1 MKKSMNTIPQ
11 DSLLY
16 YAEELG
22 FGDIHIKLDAA
33 TQLCAI
39 IAIHS
44 TKRGPALGGC
54 RCIEYDSPADAV
66 RDALRLAR
74 GMSYKAAISNLPLGG
89 GKSVLIKPKP
99 LTDREAYFAAFGRFV
114 EELGGRYIT
123 AMDSGT
129 EVADMDVI
137 AKYTRHV
144 SNTSRGGDPAPFTAL
159 GVLRGIE
166 AAVKYKLKRDTLEGL
181 HFAIQGVGHVGY
193 NLALDLHQRG
203 AKLTVCDKN
212 PNALARC
219 VNEFGATVVQPSEIY
234 SVDCDVFSPCAL
246 GATVNANTISQLKA
260 KIVAGAANNQ
270 LDKWEDDKELWRR
283 GILYAPDYVINAG
296 GLIHAHAEYEQSSM
310 EESNVHIDH
319 IYDVLLTIFE
329 RSVQEGK
336 STGEVADIIAAERL
350 K

>member
-1 MKKSMNTIPQ
+1 MNTINQ
-11 DSLLY
+11 DSLLQ

-22 FGDIHIKLDAA
+22 FGEIHIKIDAP
-33 TQLCAI
+33 TQLCAL

-54 RCIEYDSPADAV
+54 RCIEYDSTADAV

-74 GMSYKAAISNLPLGG
+74 GMSYKAAVSNLPLGG
-89 GKSVLIKPKP
+89 GKSVLIKPKQII
-99 LTDREAYFAAFGRFV
+99 DREAYFSAFGRFV
-114 EELGGRYIT
+114 EDLGGRYIT

-144 SNTSRGGDPAPFTAL
+144 ANTSKGGDPAPFTAL

-166 AAVKYKLKRDTLEGL
+166 ASVKYKMQRDSLEGL
-181 HFAIQGVGHVGY
+181 HVAIQGVGHVGY
-193 NLALDLHQRG
+193 NLALDLHERG

-212 PNALARC
+212 PVALQRC
-219 VNEFGATVVQPSEIY
+219 VDEFGASVVQPTEIY
-234 SVDCDVFSPCAL
+234 SVECDIFAPCAL
-246 GATVNANTISQLKA
+246 GATINENTIPQLKA
-260 KIVAGAANNQ
+260 AIVAGAANNQ
-270 LDKWEDDKELWRR
+270 LAKSENDTALWKR

-310 EESNVHIDH
+310 EESNMHIDH

-329 RSVQEGK
+329 RSAKEHK